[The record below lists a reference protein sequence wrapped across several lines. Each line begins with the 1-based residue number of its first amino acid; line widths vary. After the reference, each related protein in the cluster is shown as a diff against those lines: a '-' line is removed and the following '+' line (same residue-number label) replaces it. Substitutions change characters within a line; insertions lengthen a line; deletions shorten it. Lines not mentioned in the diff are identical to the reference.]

1 MSESRKAV
9 RHNPSKPSNRWP
21 ALTEQQAVTHLIK
34 NISIN
39 EGGCWLWHGNKN
51 RAGYGEVSIRNNR
64 WMVHRYM
71 YTVFIGEIPQGMH
84 ACHYCDVRNCI
95 NPSHLWLGTH
105 KQNMADCRAK
115 GRYHY
120 TNLTHC
126 KRGHEFNTQNTII
139 IKTPGPSFGLRGCR
153 ACQRARLRIKA
164 GWPKNLAY
172 SLPPVPH
179 GYKRPSVPT
188 SDG

>member
-1 MSESRKAV
+1 MKAV
-9 RHNPSKPSNRWP
+9 RHIPSKPSNRWP
-21 ALTEQQAVTHLIK
+21 ALTEQQAVAHLIE

-64 WMVHRYM
+64 WMVHRYI
-71 YTVFIGEIPQGMH
+71 YTVFIGEIPKGMH

-115 GRYHY
+115 GRYY
-120 TNLTHC
+120 YANLTHC
-126 KRGHEFNTQNTII
+126 KRGHAFTPENTQY
-139 IKTPGPSFGLRGCR
+139 KKPGHLRGCK
-153 ACQRARLRIKA
+153 ACQRAHQRIRN
-164 GWPKNLAY
+164 GWSEDMAY

-179 GYKRPSVPT
+179 GYKRRGDPT
-188 SDG
+188 SEGRTT